1 MLHHHPPRASHTHKH
16 HQYKHGQHKSTTIN
30 PLPPNTLLQTRSY
43 RSQTELSIS
52 LGHKAEERTHRRT
65 PGPVKAFKR
74 HQTTAAGI
82 VLAHGLGGD
91 CYVKCRQRR
100 RKWEERWHRPGWGV
114 QRGTAGPGLGHK
126 TLPGGSV
133 WQTVSIFCVLWNWNS
148 VNLFLR

>member
-1 MLHHHPPRASHTHKH
+1 MHAYNCDSLSNPSNASSPPTQGITHTHQH
-16 HQYKHGQHKSTTIN
+16 HQYRHGQHKSTTIN

-100 RKWEERWHRPGWGV
+100 RKWEEMTQAGGV
-114 QRGTAGPGLGHK
+114 CSEGRQD
-126 TLPGGSV
+126 
-133 WQTVSIFCVLWNWNS
+133 QD
-148 VNLFLR
+148 